1 MKRTFFKFVLF
12 GVITIFLSELAY
24 AGGGSSQP
32 WVTSRVEL
40 KCEPTGAGL
49 VYATTGDGSVNN
61 CTQTT
66 HTATNGRTHDT
77 KKIPQT
83 FNIFTKPADATMY
96 KFMYWECTKREG
108 DYGVSSADKV
118 GTQKTAATTTVKVA
132 ASTNN
137 GPDGTTGSNTGADG
151 EASSDRGIVNAI
163 WVAHYEQILFYDVT
177 AVSNNDSWGS
187 VEVIG
192 PSGNNAENKVGDQVT
207 LYARTTDYYTMFR
220 GWKRNG
226 EWVRDQQ
233 GNIIRDVPYTFTVTE
248 QNKGEYVAQ
257 FENGYEFLRIKNRNT
272 GHYISSQQYYP
283 GSASEGELGL
293 MRALSQ
299 LVVIDNL
306 PASLDDQGTIARL
319 TKYPRSGSSSQI
331 VHEIEIRGFNTNQ
344 FYTVSEGIFLQ
355 MSHGT
360 DNTYDIGNG
369 LTTAGVNFHL
379 VERNNAIEGSTSV
392 SSSLNYLWD
401 FEGIDKDLTTK
412 ENYYTPGDLIQDASN
427 GLWYTTH
434 RAAWNTKFDTNEI
447 TAYLVTGVD
456 EEGVLSLTEVT
467 GGIIPAGVPVLLECQ
482 SNDVTRNV
490 MIPTLS
496 SPSFTA
502 TSANVLKTP
511 NHYYPGEAAPEA
523 APAGQ
528 AYYQLG
534 LTDGGRV
541 GFVTRV
547 TNTST
552 GMNGNRGYWLGPDPV
567 MLKPD
572 YETLTLAQIEQRGV
586 VNKDYKIAD
595 QLVGV
600 LAQGSKLL
608 CKDQNNVSIAKT
620 EPTEGQVDYLAT
632 AMGRSEP
639 WDQSNWVL
647 LDFGDNG
654 TEKADASVNQFIKA
668 STVMG
673 TLTDVQN
680 YTLAVKTDEL
690 VTEGYASYEPNTV
703 CTVNFLEKNLNV
715 DGGQGAKSEA
725 TNQYY
730 YFLNPK
736 VLEYL
741 EITYAVWDGTKFV
754 VPAKSTYDADDFD
767 MEKNQPD
774 FDGAFA
780 VDWSFYE
787 HMPELV
793 NGWAYRF
800 HGVVQRAKEEPR
812 GMNKGKGKDVQAS
825 GNMVVC
831 PIDLTDEEN
840 VVTAVEMV
848 KTHQKIVGVDYYNVS
863 GLKSHKPHQGINIV
877 VTRYADGR
885 TTAQKM
891 VY

>member
-1 MKRTFFKFVLF
+1 
-12 GVITIFLSELAY
+12 
-24 AGGGSSQP
+24 
-32 WVTSRVEL
+32 
-40 KCEPTGAGL
+40 
-49 VYATTGDGSVNN
+49 
-61 CTQTT
+61 
-66 HTATNGRTHDT
+66 
-77 KKIPQT
+77 
-83 FNIFTKPADATMY
+83 MY

-412 ENYYTPGDLIQDASN
+412 ENYYTPGDLIQDPQS

-434 RAAWNTKFDTNEI
+434 RASWNTKFDTNEI
-447 TAYLVTGVD
+447 KAYIVTGVNED
-456 EEGVLSLTEVT
+456 GEMELTEVT
-467 GGIIPAGVPVLLECQ
+467 GGIIPKGVPVLLECQ

-490 MIPTLS
+490 MIPTLTAAT
-496 SPSFTA
+496 FTA
-502 TSANVLKTP
+502 TSGNILKSP
-511 NHYYPGEAAPEA
+511 EHYYPGEPAPESA
-523 APAGQ
+523 GAGQ
-528 AYYQLG
+528 AYFALG
-534 LTDGGRV
+534 ITASGNL
-541 GFVTRV
+541 GFVTQV

-552 GMNGNRGYWLGPDPV
+552 GMNGNRGYYIGPEPV
-567 MLKPD
+567 VLTEK
-572 YETLTLAQIEQRGV
+572 EVTLAYLLSTGV
-586 VNKDYKIAD
+586 EGKKYNIVDGDLEAVAVSAD
-595 QLVGV
+595 G
-600 LAQGSKLL
+600 KRIY
-608 CKDQNNVSIAKT
+608 CKDDNAYASPSEAEN
-620 EPTEGQVDYLAT
+620 GQVDYVMEKTELMDDST
-632 AMGRSEP
+632 T
-639 WDQSNWVL
+639 WDQSNWIALERESGEEWGSNDATSLPGKTIKNVS
-647 LDFGDNG
+647 G
-654 TEKADASVNQFIKA
+654 TFSNA
-668 STVMG
+668 
-673 TLTDVQN
+673 
-680 YTLAVKTDEL
+680 
-690 VTEGYASYEPNTV
+690 
-703 CTVNFLEKNLNV
+703 
-715 DGGQGAKSEA
+715 
-725 TNQYY
+725 
-730 YFLNPK
+730 LNP
-736 VLEYL
+736 VLTVGKAPVADQTKAQTYL
-741 EITYAVWDGTKFV
+741 SAPNNFVTCNFAETVQQGNDGNTYFFVTPKPMEMVQINWAMWDGEGFV
-754 VPAKSTYDADDFD
+754 VPPSVGASNVFGLSGGFEMGGAGEYNGIMPALEDGTIYTFIGLVKQGESSSGSNAPRRAGAQAPGSFVVYPYSGITEVAHYDG
-767 MEKNQPD
+767 QIIT
-774 FDGAFA
+774 A
-780 VDWSFYE
+780 V
-787 HMPELV
+787 
-793 NGWAYRF
+793 N
-800 HGVVQRAKEEPR
+800 
-812 GMNKGKGKDVQAS
+812 
-825 GNMVVC
+825 
-831 PIDLTDEEN
+831 DLQMTK
-840 VVTAVEMV
+840 TAVE
-848 KTHQKIVGVDYYNVS
+848 VGRFNVAGQRIGEDYR
-863 GLKSHKPHQGINIV
+863 GV
-877 VTRYADGR
+877 VIIRMSDG
-885 TTAQKM
+885 TARK
-891 VY
+891 VVVE